1 MLVTVQMCR
10 VIADGLAGT
19 HQTMPTAAVTCL
31 SYPPQQLPPSTTC
44 TYLIQAATTTYPT
57 MADASISHL
66 SIPHPG
72 SYQHPPNYGSSPSQP
87 PAHTLGSQL
96 PLFTQLWQLLL
107 SATHSYFTKTA
118 TTAHLTMAAAPIN
131 HPFIP
136 NLGCCT
142 CLPKSA
148 AHSTMAAATS

>member
-1 MLVTVQMCR
+1 MLVTVWMCR

-19 HQTMPTAAVTCL
+19 HQTMSTTAVTCL
-31 SYPPQQLPPSTTC
+31 SYPPQQLHPSTTC
-44 TYLIQAATTTYPT
+44 PYLIQAATTI
-57 MADASISHL
+57 AVASISHL

-72 SYQHPPNYGSSPSQP
+72 SYQHPPNYGSSPCQP
-87 PAHTLGSQL
+87 PVHTLGSQL

-118 TTAHLTMAAAPIN
+118 TTAHPTMAAAPIN
-131 HPFIP
+131 HPIIP